1 MLTISKTDYILFR
14 ECKKNVWL
22 KKHRPDIYDKSGLSE
37 FEKAI
42 IETGNEVELLAR
54 TLFSVGILIEGR
66 DRAAQE
72 LTQEYLKSLRAER
85 SNLRAAQTGLPRRR
99 LLAMTDRAGSRIKC
113 GMTDGE
119 MVLFQPVFVKDGFLA
134 AVDILEYPHT
144 KIGEGAGDE
153 KTDGYNIYEVK
164 ATNEIKEKIHFYDLA
179 FQVNLLRKFNIK
191 VSGIKLLHLNPDYIR
206 SGELDLKN
214 MFIIED
220 VTEGVEKLVDE
231 VSAEMDAALEYL
243 SRETE
248 PAGHCCCINKSRNNH
263 CATFSYSNPDVPE
276 YSIHDI
282 ARIGSSKKKLQ
293 QLIDANIF
301 KFEEI
306 PEEIEF
312 SEIQRNQIDAY
323 VLDKILIEKELIRK
337 EFEELVFPLYFL
349 DYETCPAAVPRF
361 DGYSPYQQIPFQYS
375 LHKLALPSAKLEHF
389 DFLHTKSDDPSRPLA
404 ESLQKHVGDKGTIIA
419 WNKKFE
425 CNINKKLAERLP
437 EFKIFMDSVNS
448 RIYDLMDVF
457 SKQYFVHKHFK
468 GSTSIKCVLPVLA
481 PKLSYKDLHIQEGGT
496 ASQSWDKIALSDISK
511 EEKNQITKDL
521 LDYCE
526 LDTYAM
532 YAIWRELEN
541 IIS

>member
-1 MLTISKTDYILFR
+1 MSTISKTDYILYR

-22 KKHRPDIYDKSGLSE
+22 KIHRPDIYNKSELSE
-37 FEKAI
+37 FEKSI

-54 TLFSVGILIEGR
+54 KLFPAGILIEGR
-66 DRAAQE
+66 GKEAQE
-72 LTQEYLKSLRAER
+72 LTRKYIATTE
-85 SNLRAAQTGLPRRR
+85 
-99 LLAMTDRAGSRIKC
+99 
-113 GMTDGE
+113 GMA
-119 MVLFQPVFVKDGFLA
+119 VFFQPIFVKDGFLA
-134 AVDILEYPHT
+134 AVDILEY
-144 KIGEGAGDE
+144 DE

-179 FQVNLLRKFNIK
+179 FQVNLLRKCGVK
-191 VSGIKLLHLNPDYIR
+191 VIGIKLLHLNPDYVR
-206 SGELDLKN
+206 KGELDLKN

-220 VTEGVEKLVDE
+220 VTDGVEKIVDE
-231 VSAEMDAALEYL
+231 VNAEMAAALEYL
-243 SRETE
+243 SSEAE
-248 PAGHCCCINKSRNNH
+248 PAGHCCCCINKSRNNH

-293 QLIDANIF
+293 QLINTNIF

-361 DGYSPYQQIPFQYS
+361 DGYSPYTQIPFQYS
-375 LHKLALPSAKLEHF
+375 LHKLESPPIRQAQGESAKLEHF
-389 DFLHTKSDDPSRPLA
+389 EFLHTKSDDPSRSLA
-404 ESLQKHVGDKGTIIA
+404 ESLQKDIGDKGTIIV

-425 CNINKKLAERLP
+425 CKRNEEIGERLP
-437 EFKIFMDSVNS
+437 EFKIFMDSVNH

-457 SKQYFVHKHFK
+457 SKQFYVHKHFK

-511 EEKNQITKDL
+511 EEKDKIAKDL
-521 LDYCE
+521 LAYCE

-532 YAIWRELEN
+532 YAIWRELEK
-541 IIS
+541 III